1 MTDFDNVNNE
11 ILDSNE
17 QTSFNNNPFS
27 TKLQYGLVLSL
38 LCISF
43 LVLVF
48 ILLMNYN
55 IVHWE
60 YLQSILQ
67 QKSFFLLL
75 LIIDFGLFISAIVGL
90 FVVYKNDKELDAT
103 IFSNETETMSINIF
117 NLIQQLNSFS
127 EKKNYNQMLQVDSSV
142 LGGVATS
149 FNQILMDI
157 VSFIKHIKSESNDI
171 FLKSKKSNNLLSELN
186 TSIFNTINQNESLE
200 LGFNKINLVLN
211 KEQKAISDM
220 LKEIENIRS
229 TRSTR
234 SVQTPNQHIID
245 NQVLIELQK
254 NIHYH
259 GQVFLKT
266 KEIVKKINQILQN
279 DNITKYKTNI
289 TQISVVLDKMCD
301 NALLVQKQNE
311 NNIKILKNDLNNQEK
326 NNDNQFD
333 NSMNNLVKGISLI
346 NNTIENKE
354 QFLKQILA
362 KNNMVKK
369 ELDTSS
375 QVIKQLE
382 NIILNLEEHSNS
394 LTHYS
399 NEINVE

>member
-11 ILDSNE
+11 ILDNNE
-17 QTSFNNNPFS
+17 QTSFNKNPFS

-38 LCISF
+38 LCVSF
-43 LVLVF
+43 LILVF
-48 ILLMNYN
+48 MLLINYN
-55 IVHWE
+55 VIHWE
-60 YLQSILQ
+60 YLHNILQ

-75 LIIDFGLFISAIVGL
+75 LIIDLGLFISAMVGL
-90 FVVYKNDKELDAT
+90 FVVYKNDKELEAT

-117 NLIQQLNSFS
+117 NLIQQLNFFS

-186 TSIFNTINQNESLE
+186 TSIFNTINQNETLE

-211 KEQKAISDM
+211 KEQKTISDM
-220 LKEIENIRS
+220 LKEIDNIRN
-229 TRSTR
+229 
-234 SVQTPNQHIID
+234 VYTPSQHIIN
-245 NQVLIELQK
+245 NQVLIEVQK

-266 KEIVKKINQILQN
+266 KELVKKINQILQN
-279 DNITKYKTNI
+279 DNISKYKTNL
-289 TQISVVLDKMCD
+289 TQISMVLDKMCD
-301 NALLVQKQNE
+301 QALLVQKQNE
-311 NNIKILKNDLNNQEK
+311 NNIKILKDDLSIKEK
-326 NNDNQFD
+326 INYNSEFD
-333 NSMNNLVKGISLI
+333 NGMNNLVKGISLI
-346 NNTIENKE
+346 NNIIENKE

-375 QVIKQLE
+375 QTIKQLE
-382 NIILNLEEHSNS
+382 NIILNLEEHANA

>member
-1 MTDFDNVNNE
+1 MTDFDDVNNE
-11 ILDSNE
+11 ILDNNE
-17 QTSFNNNPFS
+17 QTSFNKNLFS

-38 LCISF
+38 LFVSF
-43 LVLVF
+43 LILVF
-48 ILLMNYN
+48 MLLINHN
-55 IVHWE
+55 VIHWE
-60 YLQSILQ
+60 YLHNILQ

-75 LIIDFGLFISAIVGL
+75 LITDLGLFISAIVGL
-90 FVVYKNDKELDAT
+90 FVVYKNDKELEAT

-117 NLIQQLNSFS
+117 NLIQQLNFFS

-186 TSIFNTINQNESLE
+186 TSIFNTINQNETLE

-229 TRSTR
+229 
-234 SVQTPNQHIID
+234 VYTPNQNIIN
-245 NQVLIELQK
+245 NQVLIEVQK

-266 KEIVKKINQILQN
+266 KELVKRINQILQN
-279 DNITKYKTNI
+279 DNISKYKTNL
-289 TQISVVLDKMCD
+289 TQITMVLDKMCD
-301 NALLVQKQNE
+301 QALLVQKQNE
-311 NNIKILKNDLNNQEK
+311 NNIKILKDDLSIKEEINYNNE
-326 NNDNQFD
+326 FD

-346 NNTIENKE
+346 NNIIENKE

-375 QVIKQLE
+375 QTIKQLE
-382 NIILNLEEHSNS
+382 NIILNLEEHANA

>member
-11 ILDSNE
+11 ILDSND
-17 QTSFNNNPFS
+17 QTNFNHNPFS

-38 LCISF
+38 LCVSF

-55 IVHWE
+55 IAHWE
-60 YLQSILQ
+60 YLQNILQ

-75 LIIDFGLFISAIVGL
+75 LIIDLGLFISAIVGL

-171 FLKSKKSNNLLSELN
+171 FLKSKKSNHLLSELN

-211 KEQKAISDM
+211 KEQKTISDM
-220 LKEIENIRS
+220 LKEIENIQS

-259 GQVFLKT
+259 GQVFLKI

-279 DNITKYKTNI
+279 DNIAKYKTNI

-369 ELDTSS
+369 ELETSS

-382 NIILNLEEHSNS
+382 NIILNLEEHSNA